1 MNLFSIPPLASAML
15 FLLLGVFIF
24 LSNRKSRLNLT
35 FFLICLST
43 CWWQFSWFILFNIH
57 NEQLALIL
65 VRIGYAGILFIPI
78 FFYHFFIL
86 FIEDKRSFDR
96 LALYASY
103 FITMIFEFINF
114 FSNYFVKG
122 VHKYFFGFYPAVN
135 FVHLAYLLLLTFV
148 LFRIIFLLNDYLIR
162 NNIKSDL
169 KAKQIKYLLPSMI
182 LYGLASFD
190 FTANYGLEVYPIGFI
205 FIVIFSLIIAYSI
218 IKLQLLDVKAIAT
231 EIFAVFLTVVSF
243 IEIFT
248 VSSTIDLVYRLTIF
262 VVTLIF
268 AILLIRSVLR
278 EVHRR
283 EEMEVLNKKLN
294 KVSKDLADANK
305 ELKRL
310 DESKS
315 EFLSISSHQL
325 RTPLTIIKGYSSM
338 LMEGS
343 FGKMTKPVKDS
354 VEKIFVSTERLINL
368 VESLLNISR
377 IEAGRI
383 EFKLEPVDLEAVAKS
398 MAADFQDKAKA
409 RKLKLLFNA
418 EEKVP
423 KVLADSQKIKD
434 VVSNLIDNAIKYTK
448 QGEIMVGLHQEGTS
462 VVFSSQDTGIGLG
475 ADDIGRLFN
484 KFTRGKESNK
494 VNTEGIGLGLYY
506 ARVLIENMGG
516 RIWVESPGKGKGSKF
531 SFSLPMADKSKAK
544 KIKT

>member
-24 LSNRKSRLNLT
+24 LSNRKSKLNLT

-43 CWWQFSWFILFNIH
+43 FWWQFSWFLLFNVKSD
-57 NEQLALIL
+57 QLADLL
-65 VRIGYAGILFIPI
+65 VRVGYVGIIFIPV

-86 FIEDKRSFDR
+86 FLDNKSKFDKIALL
-96 LALYASY
+96 LAYILS
-103 FITMIFEFINF
+103 IIFEFSLF
-114 FSNYFVKG
+114 LTNYFVNG
-122 VHKYFFGFYPAVN
+122 FYKYYFGFYPMVN
-135 FVHLAYLLLLTFV
+135 ILHLIYLLLLTYIF
-148 LFRIIFLLNDYLIR
+148 FRIIIILYSYLK
-162 NNIKSDL
+162 NIKNDKIKS
-169 KAKQIKYLLPSMI
+169 QQVKYLLPSMI
-182 LYGLASFD
+182 LYGLASLD
-190 FTANYGLEVYPIGFI
+190 FASNYGFELYPFGFV

-243 IEIFT
+243 IEIFS
-248 VSSTIDLVYRLTIF
+248 VSSTIDLIYRLTIF
-262 VVTLIF
+262 IVTLIF

-283 EEMEVLNKKLN
+283 EEMEVLNAKLN
-294 KVSKDLADANK
+294 KVSKDLAEANK

-343 FGKMTKPVKDS
+343 FGKMSKPVKES

-383 EFKLEPVDLEAVAKS
+383 EFKLEPVDLETVAKS
-398 MAADFQDKAKA
+398 MVVDFQDKAKA
-409 RKLKLLFNA
+409 RKLKLVFNA

-423 KVLADSQKIKD
+423 KVLADAQKIKD

-462 VVFSSQDTGIGLG
+462 VVFASQDTGIGMD

-494 VNTEGIGLGLYY
+494 VNTEGTGLGLYY
-506 ARVLIENMGG
+506 ARVLVENMGG

-544 KIKT
+544 KIKA

>member
-43 CWWQFSWFILFNIH
+43 FWWQFSWFILFNVQ
-57 NEQLALIL
+57 NENLAQILI
-65 VRIGYAGILFIPI
+65 RIGYAGIIFIPV

-86 FIEDKRSFDR
+86 FLEEKNKIDR
-96 LALYASY
+96 LALIISY
-103 FITMIFEFINF
+103 VLTIFFEIAIF
-114 FSNYFVKG
+114 FTDYFVVG
-122 VHKYFFGFYPAVN
+122 VHKYFFGFYPAVG
-135 FVHLAYLLLLTFV
+135 FVHLIYLALLTYV
-148 LFRIIFLLNDYLIR
+148 LFRIIIMLNSYLKVHD
-162 NNIKSDL
+162 IKKDI
-169 KAKQIKYLLPSMI
+169 KARQIKYLLPSMI
-182 LYGLASFD
+182 LYGLASVD
-190 FTANYGLEVYPIGFI
+190 FTANYGLEVYPAGFI

-231 EIFAVFLTVVSF
+231 EIFAVFLTIVSF

-248 VSSTIDLVYRLTIF
+248 VGSTIDLIYRLTIF
-262 VVTLIF
+262 IITLIF

-283 EEMEVLNKKLN
+283 EEMEILNTKLN
-294 KVSKDLADANK
+294 KVSKDLAEANK

-338 LMEGS
+338 LLEGS
-343 FGKMTKPVKDS
+343 FGKMSKPVKES
-354 VEKIFVSTERLINL
+354 MEKIFVSTERLINL

-383 EFKLEPVDLEAVAKS
+383 EFKLEPVDLDAVVKS
-398 MAADFQDKAKA
+398 MVNDFQDKAKA
-409 RKLKLLFNA
+409 RKLKLKYSS

-423 KVLADSQKIKD
+423 KVLADGQKIKD

-462 VVFSSQDTGIGLG
+462 VVFASQDTGIGM
-475 ADDIGRLFN
+475 DTEDIGRLFN
-484 KFTRGKESNK
+484 KFTRGKDSAK
-494 VNTEGIGLGLYY
+494 VNTEGTGLGLYY
-506 ARVLIENMGG
+506 ARVLVENMGG

-544 KIKT
+544 KIKG

>member
-43 CWWQFSWFILFNIH
+43 FWWQFSWFILFNVQ
-57 NEQLALIL
+57 NENLAQILI
-65 VRIGYAGILFIPI
+65 RIGYAGIIFIPV

-86 FIEDKRSFDR
+86 FLEEKNKIDR
-96 LALYASY
+96 LALIISY
-103 FITMIFEFINF
+103 VLTIFFEIAIF
-114 FSNYFVKG
+114 FTDYFVVG
-122 VHKYFFGFYPAVN
+122 VHKYFFGFYPAVG
-135 FVHLAYLLLLTFV
+135 FVHLIYLALLTYV
-148 LFRIIFLLNDYLIR
+148 LFRIIIMLNSYLKVHD
-162 NNIKSDL
+162 IKKDI
-169 KAKQIKYLLPSMI
+169 KARQIKYLLPSMI
-182 LYGLASFD
+182 LYGLASVD
-190 FTANYGLEVYPIGFI
+190 FTANYGLEVYPAGFI

-231 EIFAVFLTVVSF
+231 EIFAVFLTIVSF

-248 VSSTIDLVYRLTIF
+248 VGSTIDLIYRLTIF
-262 VVTLIF
+262 IITLIF

-283 EEMEVLNKKLN
+283 EEMEILNTKLN
-294 KVSKDLADANK
+294 KVSKDLAEANK

-338 LMEGS
+338 LLEGS
-343 FGKMTKPVKDS
+343 FGKMSKPVKES
-354 VEKIFVSTERLINL
+354 MEKIFVSTERLINL

-383 EFKLEPVDLEAVAKS
+383 EFKLEPVDLDAVVKS
-398 MAADFQDKAKA
+398 MVNDFQDKAKA
-409 RKLKLLFNA
+409 RKLKLKYSS

-423 KVLADSQKIKD
+423 KVLADGQKIKD

-462 VVFSSQDTGIGLG
+462 VVFASQDTGIGM
-475 ADDIGRLFN
+475 DTEDIGRLFN
-484 KFTRGKESNK
+484 KFTRGKDSNK
-494 VNTEGIGLGLYY
+494 VNTEGTGLGLYY
-506 ARVLIENMGG
+506 ARVLVENMGG

-544 KIKT
+544 KIKG

>member
-24 LSNRKSRLNLT
+24 LSNRKSKLNLT

-43 CWWQFSWFILFNIH
+43 FWWQFSWFILFNIKS
-57 NEQLALIL
+57 EQSALALI
-65 VRIGYAGILFIPI
+65 RIGYAGIIFIPI

-86 FIEDKRSFDR
+86 FIDDKRKFDKF
-96 LALYASY
+96 ALYISY
-103 FITMIFEFINF
+103 FITIIFEFIIF
-114 FSNYFVKG
+114 FSNYFVSG
-122 VHKYFFGFYPAVN
+122 LHKYFFGFYPAVN
-135 FVHLAYLLLLTFV
+135 FIHLIYLALLTYV
-148 LFRIIFLLNDYLIR
+148 LIRIIMMLNGYLKNHDI
-162 NNIKSDL
+162 ITDL

-190 FTANYGLEVYPIGFI
+190 FIANYGLEVYPIGFI

-243 IEIFT
+243 IEIFS
-248 VSSTIDLVYRLTIF
+248 VSSVVDLIYRLTIF
-262 VVTLIF
+262 IVTLIF
-268 AILLIRSVLR
+268 AVLLIRSVLR

-294 KVSKDLADANK
+294 KVSKDLAVANK

-343 FGKMTKPVKDS
+343 FGKMSKPVKES
-354 VEKIFVSTERLINL
+354 MEKISVSTERLINL

-383 EFKLEPVDLEAVAKS
+383 EFTMEPVDLDAVAKA
-398 MAADFQDKAKA
+398 MVADFQDKAKA
-409 RKLKLLFNA
+409 RKLILKYSA

-423 KVLADSQKIKD
+423 KVLADAQKIKD

-462 VVFSSQDTGIGLG
+462 VVFASQDTGIGMD

-494 VNTEGIGLGLYY
+494 VNTEGTGLGLYY
-506 ARVLIENMGG
+506 ARVLVENMGG

-531 SFSLPMADKSKAK
+531 SFSLPMADKSRAK
-544 KIKT
+544 KITS